1 MSTSATPRGLLF
13 GTAAESY
20 ERFRLGYPDEVVDRT
35 LAYAGRP
42 VGSAVEVGAG
52 TGKATRAFAS
62 RGIQVVALEPD
73 TEMYG
78 VLERETAGMPVTPRL
93 SSFEA
98 YDGPPADLVYAAAA
112 WHWTDPTTR
121 WNHAADL
128 LEPGGVLSIFGSQ
141 LRIADPDLEQAV
153 GEAIAGDVD
162 DSAFRKGTK
171 GPPGVRLAGRGH
183 RGVGPVRGGGEPRP
197 RPGGDGVPEGVRR
210 SPHDDLCVPA
220 AHHRGAPGRAAA
232 GLRARPGAGAARR
245 VGRAPARTSSLTGQS
260 ASSTITGAWSLAP
273 VPARSSRSISAPVTR
288 VAKAAEPST
297 KSMRIPRLRSKRCR

>member
-35 LAYAGRP
+35 LAYTGRP
-42 VGSAVEVGAG
+42 VVSAVEVGAG

-78 VLERETAGMPVTPRL
+78 VLQRETAGMPVTPRL

-128 LEPGGVLSIFGSQ
+128 LEPDGVLSIFGSQ

-162 DSAFRKGTK
+162 DSAFRKGTT
-171 GPPGVRLAGRGH
+171 GPPGVGWRVEDIEESGLFAEVESHDLAREVTVSQKEYVGHLTTISAFLLLTTEARQDVLRRVSELVPDQVRLDAS
-183 RGVGPVRGGGEPRP
+183 VA
-197 RPGGDGVPEGVRR
+197 
-210 SPHDDLCVPA
+210 LQ
-220 AHHRGAPGRAAA
+220 
-232 GLRARPGAGAARR
+232 LARR
-245 VGRAPARTSSLTGQS
+245 R
-260 ASSTITGAWSLAP
+260 
-273 VPARSSRSISAPVTR
+273 
-288 VAKAAEPST
+288 
-297 KSMRIPRLRSKRCR
+297 